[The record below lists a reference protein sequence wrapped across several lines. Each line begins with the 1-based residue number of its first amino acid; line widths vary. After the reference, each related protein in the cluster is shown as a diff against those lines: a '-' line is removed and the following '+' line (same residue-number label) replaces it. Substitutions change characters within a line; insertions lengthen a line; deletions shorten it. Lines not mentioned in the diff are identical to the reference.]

1 MIGIP
6 SRGESEGRW
15 EELTTLPAV
24 RSLLKSRSCLWSER
38 EGACWLSARCWD
50 HHDEEKGDFLGGS
63 SSDERLAVMW
73 LCGDRGDTLPRWPWT
88 GLSLSK
94 STRIPWCPQVF
105 GISRELVSSRALV
118 SPGNWCPPGNQ
129 HPQDTATPLDIEI
142 PPRTLIPLGFWD
154 PSRASGPPP
163 IHRSR
168 PSVLKSQRFQH
179 HHLPP
184 SIPGARSGAGVP
196 PVPTPACSSLS
207 PRLAPCPLSGFC
219 CYFGIS
225 SVVAAPLCG
234 ASRSANSWR
243 MWGGHIFHLGCG

>member
-1 MIGIP
+1 MGWVVTLQEHSYHLVPPGFWYLQGIGVLQGFSI
-6 SRGESEGRW
+6 
-15 EELTTLPAV
+15 T
-24 RSLLKSRSCLWSER
+24 
-38 EGACWLSARCWD
+38 
-50 HHDEEKGDFLGGS
+50 
-63 SSDERLAVMW
+63 
-73 LCGDRGDTLPRWPWT
+73 
-88 GLSLSK
+88 
-94 STRIPWCPQVF
+94 
-105 GISRELVSSRALV
+105 RELVSSRALG